1 MYDPITIFRGTW
13 PQSSISSSNM
23 DEERQGFAHDGPATA
38 SCSMQEPAVQGR
50 SATLLR
56 VKDSNITVSLVEF

>member
-1 MYDPITIFRGTW
+1 MTVDVGQETDHVRSDHNLQGNI
-13 PQSSISSSNM
+13 
-23 DEERQGFAHDGPATA
+23 DEEQQGFAHDGPATA